1 MEAIRALGDDEALRI
16 FMGVLEA
23 DSALRGIRAVN
34 GLGGMG
40 ARAKP
45 ALPALE
51 RAMVKWKGS
60 RTFMNCAQPA
70 HKTIQEAK

>member
-1 MEAIRALGDDEALRI
+1 VEAIRALGDDEALRI

-23 DSALRGIRAVN
+23 DSALRGIRTVN
-34 GLGGMG
+34 GLAGMG
-40 ARAKP
+40 ARAK
-45 ALPALE
+45 PALE